1 MAGGLVSYGVDEREN
16 ARRAAL
22 FADKI
27 LKGAKPGDLPIEFP
41 TKLELVVNLKT
52 ARARPHHT
60 ADIARTRRRGDRMTA
75 KMKRREFITLFGGA
89 AAAWPLAARAQQPA
103 AIPVIGFL
111 RSTSI
116 ERAAQLVAAFRQG
129 LKESG
134 YIEGQ
139 NVAIEY
145 RSAEG
150 QYDRLPALA
159 EDLVRRQVAVIVA
172 TGGDA
177 PALAAKAATSTIP
190 IVFTGEDP
198 IRAGL
203 VASLSHPGGNLTGV
217 NLLTSETGSKRL
229 GLLRELV
236 PKAATI
242 AVLINPKTP
251 GVERHLPD
259 VQSAARTL
267 GLQIRALNVTNES
280 EIDAAFG
287 ALARERPD
295 ALLVNPD
302 PFMNSRREQVVTLA
316 NHYRLPALYEWR
328 EFVEAGGLMSYGPS
342 HTEPYRLI
350 GTYTGR
356 ILKGAKPAELPV
368 VQSTKFE
375 LVINLKTAKA
385 LGLTVPNTVL
395 IAADEVIE

>member
-1 MAGGLVSYGVDEREN
+1 VR
-16 ARRAAL
+16 
-22 FADKI
+22 
-27 LKGAKPGDLPIEFP
+27 
-41 TKLELVVNLKT
+41 
-52 ARARPHHT
+52 
-60 ADIARTRRRGDRMTA
+60 
-75 KMKRREFITLFGGA
+75 RREFITLVGGA

-103 AIPVIGFL
+103 IPVIGFL

-116 ERAAQLVAAFRQG
+116 ERAANLVAAFRQG

-150 QYDRLPALA
+150 RYDRLPALA

-177 PALAAKAATSTIP
+177 PALAAKAATIP

-203 VASLSHPGGNLTGV
+203 VASLSRPGGNITGV

-242 AVLINPKTP
+242 AVLVNPKTP
-251 GVERHLPD
+251 GIEKHLPD
-259 VQSAARTL
+259 VQSAARSL
-267 GLQIRALNVTNES
+267 SLQIRVLNVTDEG

-302 PFMNSRREQVVTLA
+302 PFMNSRREQIVTLA
-316 NHYRLPALYEWR
+316 NHYRLPALGEWR
-328 EFVEAGGLMSYGPS
+328 EFAEAGGLMSYGPS
-342 HTEPYRLI
+342 HTEPYRLVGI
-350 GTYTGR
+350 YTGR

-368 VQSTKFE
+368 IQSTKFE
-375 LVINLKTAKA
+375 LVINLRTARA
-385 LGLTVPNTVL
+385 LGLTIPNTVL